1 MAITAI
7 RDFEAE
13 VGSILTAASSAA
25 TAARAAFGAAGT
37 RRALSNVRSTLS
49 GLRSDILGARDDLD
63 ATDITSLVRYQD
75 GEDLIRLWRWE
86 RELRRSL
93 VRLDGHMRVLEA
105 VVVNAL
111 EARADKVYVVRS
123 GDTLQS
129 IAARELGD
137 WREWT
142 RLAEV
147 NGLAPGALTSGT
159 HLRIPPR
166 R

>member
-13 VGSILTAASSAA
+13 VGTLLTGISGVVA
-25 TAARAAFGAAGT
+25 TARTALGATGT

-49 GLRSDILGARDDLD
+49 GLRADILSARDDLD
-63 ATDITSLVRYQD
+63 ATDITDLVRYQD
-75 GEDLIRLWRWE
+75 GEDLIRLWQWE
-86 RELRRSL
+86 RGLRRRL
-93 VRLDGHMRVLEA
+93 VRLDRRLRVAEA

-111 EARADKVYVVRS
+111 EARADKVYIVRS
-123 GDTLQS
+123 GDTLQT
-129 IAARELGD
+129 IAARQLGD

-142 RLAEV
+142 RLADV
-147 NGLAPGALTSGT
+147 NGLGAGALTAGT
-159 HLRIPPR
+159 QIRIPPR